1 MRYGYIIVAILACC
15 CIRVSAQSTDSLV
28 SQANAI
34 KLDGRYLYGEATLPD
49 RDSAMVE
56 AARCLDE
63 AIREW
68 SDGQEIKYDDSE
80 VSVIVH
86 GRSSRYRAFVY
97 VAKSE
102 IQQVEADAGPQQEMP
117 DRKDIISKFGELN
130 TIKPLLGT
138 LESAKWKGWLQGGL
152 LEFDTPQYIV
162 DGSYLFLCDKND
174 KIYAILTPQDESGK
188 RTNFR
193 TGEEDNVFNYRNM
206 NIFWFYLK

>member
-1 MRYGYIIVAILACC
+1 MRNGYIIAVILACC
-15 CIRVSAQSTDSLV
+15 CIKASAQSTDSLV
-28 SQANAI
+28 AQANAI

-49 RDSAMVE
+49 RDSAFAE
-56 AARCLDE
+56 AVRCLDE
-63 AIREW
+63 SIQKW
-68 SDGQEIKYDDSE
+68 SDGHDVTFDDTALST
-80 VSVIVH
+80 IVH
-86 GRSSRYRAFVY
+86 SRSNRYRAFVY
-97 VAKSE
+97 VAKTE

-117 DRKDIISKFGELN
+117 DRKDIISKFGELI
-130 TIKPLLGT
+130 TIKPLLGI